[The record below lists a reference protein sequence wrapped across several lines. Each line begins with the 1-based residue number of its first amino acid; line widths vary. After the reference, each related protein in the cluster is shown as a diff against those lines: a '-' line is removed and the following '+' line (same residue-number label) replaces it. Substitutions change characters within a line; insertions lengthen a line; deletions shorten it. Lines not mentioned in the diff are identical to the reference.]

1 MLQLWDVT
9 RTPHCGQKANICR
22 IYTKGNEKGI
32 KTYHYINKLNEKQ
45 GNKGIN
51 DLTPPPTK
59 QSSKSCGKKTKMATV
74 SRSQS
79 VINLKASRLNSW
91 V

>member
-1 MLQLWDVT
+1 MLHALPTVAKKQIFVEYIRKEMRRELK
-9 RTPHCGQKANICR
+9 HI
-22 IYTKGNEKGI
+22 TK
-32 KTYHYINKLNEKQ
+32 TNKLNEKQ

-59 QSSKSCGKKTKMATV
+59 QSSKSCGKKNQNGKL

-79 VINLKASRLNSW
+79 VINLKASRLNSR